1 MFSLGDLKQTRFYR
15 DAFADGELIGEQR
28 GEEIGEQRGQQK
40 AKEKAVPQ
48 LLKLGLSL
56 EVIAES
62 LGLPLSDVQ
71 KIANSANNN

>member
-15 DAFADGELIGEQR
+15 DAFADGEQR
-28 GEEIGEQRGQQK
+28 GEQRGQQK
-40 AKEKAVPQ
+40 AKEEAVTR

-62 LGLPLSDVQ
+62 LDLPLSVVQ
-71 KIANSANNN
+71 EIANSANNN